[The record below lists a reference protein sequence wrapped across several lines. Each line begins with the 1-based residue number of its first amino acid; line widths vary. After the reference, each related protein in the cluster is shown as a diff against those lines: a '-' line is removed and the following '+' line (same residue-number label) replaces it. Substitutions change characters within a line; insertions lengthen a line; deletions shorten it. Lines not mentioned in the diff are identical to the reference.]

1 MSLLKFVR
9 APFLAATIALL
20 GTLGAAQPAL
30 AQASAPEAS
39 SAPAAAV
46 APVAA
51 PAPALTPEVKKEVID
66 NPYGLEAMW
75 RDGDFVAR
83 GTLIIMI
90 IMSMGS

>member
-1 MSLLKFVR
+1 MSLLKLVR
-9 APFLAATIALL
+9 APFLAAAIALL

-39 SAPAAAV
+39 SAPAADV

-51 PAPALTPEVKKEVID
+51 PAPVPAPEVKKETVD

-75 RDGDFVAR
+75 RDGD
-83 GTLIIMI
+83 
-90 IMSMGS
+90 